1 MDTEKDKTMTVYG
14 VVTLYLAVMNLT
26 GFAMMGIDKRKAVRR
41 LWRIPESTLFV
52 IAIIG
57 GSIGSIIGMRVFHHK
72 TRHWYFVLGMPLILI
87 LQILLVYAIAKSPLQ
102 ISIM

>member
-1 MDTEKDKTMTVYG
+1 MTVYG
-14 VVTLYLAVMNLT
+14 TITLYLAVMNLT
-26 GFAMMGIDKRKAVRR
+26 GFTMMGIDKRKAVKR

-57 GSIGSIIGMRVFHHK
+57 GSIGSIIGMRVFRHK
-72 TRHWYFVLGMPLILI
+72 TKHWYFVFGMPLILI
-87 LQILLVYAIAKSPLQ
+87 LQILLVYAIVKSPLQ

>member
-1 MDTEKDKTMTVYG
+1 MTVLG
-14 VVTLYLAVMNLT
+14 IIGMYLAVINLT
-26 GFAMMGIDKRKAVRR
+26 GFAMMGIDKRKAVKK
-41 LWRIPESTLFV
+41 LWRIPESTLFI

-72 TRHWYFVLGMPLILI
+72 TRHWYFVYGMPLILI
-87 LQILLVYAIAKSPLQ
+87 LQVLLVIVIIKSPLQ

>member
-1 MDTEKDKTMTVYG
+1 MTVYG
-14 VVTLYLAVMNLT
+14 IITLYLAVMNLT
-26 GFAMMGIDKRKAVRR
+26 GFAMMGIDKRKAVKR

-57 GSIGSIIGMRVFHHK
+57 GSVGSIIGMRVFHHK

-87 LQILLVYAIAKSPLQ
+87 LQVLLLYAIAKSPLQ

>member
-1 MDTEKDKTMTVYG
+1 MTVYG
-14 VVTLYLAVMNLT
+14 IITLYLAVMNLT
-26 GFAMMGIDKRKAVRR
+26 GFAMMGIDKRKAVKR

-57 GSIGSIIGMRVFHHK
+57 GSVGSIIGMRVFRHK
-72 TRHWYFVLGMPLILI
+72 TRHWYFVFGMPLILI
-87 LQILLVYAIAKSPLQ
+87 LQILLAYAIAKSPLQ

>member
-1 MDTEKDKTMTVYG
+1 MTVYG

-26 GFAMMGIDKRKAVRR
+26 GFVMMGIDKRKAVRR

>member
-1 MDTEKDKTMTVYG
+1 MTVYG
-14 VVTLYLAVMNLT
+14 IVTLYLAVMNLT

>member
-1 MDTEKDKTMTVYG
+1 MTVYG
-14 VVTLYLAVMNLT
+14 IITLYLAVMNLT
-26 GFAMMGIDKRKAVRR
+26 GFAMMGIDKRKAVKR

-57 GSIGSIIGMRVFHHK
+57 GSVGSIIGMRVFHHK

-87 LQILLVYAIAKSPLQ
+87 LQVP
-102 ISIM
+102 

>member
-1 MDTEKDKTMTVYG
+1 MTVLG
-14 VVTLYLAVMNLT
+14 ILATYLILINLVS
-26 GFAMMGIDKRKAVRR
+26 FAMMGIDKRRAEKK
-41 LWRIPESTLFV
+41 LWRIPESSLFI

-72 TRHWYFVLGMPLILI
+72 TRHWYFVYGMPLILL
-87 LQILLVYAIAKSPLQ
+87 LQILLIIAIIKSPLQ